1 MKIEFLP
8 INYLRG
14 DNIDNAV
21 VIISEAQNITRH
33 DMRTILTRMG
43 SKVKCIV
50 EGDVS
55 QIDNPKCSKSNN
67 ALNWLVKCMKDNRQY
82 GHVLIKGEN
91 VRGNICKMIL
101 NSKF

>member
-1 MKIEFLP
+1 MSLNSKRQIKKGFLNNNDTVWPLLNPMKIEFLP

-14 DNIDNAV
+14 DNISNAV

-55 QIDNPKCSKSNN
+55 QIDNPKCSESNN
-67 ALNWLVKCMKDNRQY
+67 ALN
-82 GHVLIKGEN
+82 
-91 VRGNICKMIL
+91 
-101 NSKF
+101 